1 MTLRP
6 THLALAAL
14 LAAAGAAAT
23 ASPIEFQFTGA
34 GSGTIGSTS
43 FTDASFTITELT
55 DTAAVATA
63 PHCACLYADSASA
76 SIDIAG
82 VGAFTFFT
90 GTRTFINGGTMGF
103 SRAGADGTDLLDAF
117 FGDPVVGYRLANLM
131 RPVGGPG
138 GLLTW
143 ADPDPDIFTTGGAL
157 FFDSGPTATTFTG
170 FVPAAV
176 PEPAGGVLM
185 LAGLAMAAVASR
197 RGAR

>member
-1 MTLRP
+1 MTVR
-6 THLALAAL
+6 TRHIALAAL
-14 LAAAGAAAT
+14 LAAAGTAAM

-63 PHCACLYADSASA
+63 PNCACLYADSAGA
-76 SIDIAG
+76 SIDISG
-82 VGAFTFFT
+82 VGTFAFVT

-103 SRAGADGTDLLDAF
+103 SRAGPDGTDLLDAF

-131 RPVGGPG
+131 RPVSGPG

-170 FVPAAV
+170 FVPGAV
-176 PEPAGGVLM
+176 PEPANLVLM
-185 LAGLAMAAVASR
+185 LAGLAIAGFATLR
-197 RGAR
+197 RPR